1 MVFCSFLFIF
11 AVERLTTNYYKLI
24 TTMTTETKVL
34 HEIVP
39 LGNQDFL
46 YIADRHKKE
55 FTYPIHHH
63 NILELN
69 FVEHGAGVRRVVG
82 DSSEVIGDLD
92 LVLITSG
99 DLEHVWE
106 QYQCTSEDVHE
117 ITLQFDLN
125 FSETSI
131 FATNPFRSI
140 RFMLDKARK
149 GLAFPEAAIRKVYSR
164 IIGMSSIK
172 DGWQASIELLQIL
185 HELSECEGA
194 RTLATSAYA
203 KIIVESDSRRVLKV
217 KEYINKNY
225 QDEIRLA
232 TLADIAGMTP
242 TSFSRF
248 FRQHTGKS
256 LSDYIIDI
264 RLGYATRELVDTTNS
279 IKEISFCCGFN
290 NLSNFNRIFRN
301 RKGCSPSE
309 FREIYR
315 KKRIKF

>member
-1 MVFCSFLFIF
+1 MADES
-11 AVERLTTNYYKLI
+11 R
-24 TTMTTETKVL
+24 VL
-34 HEIVP
+34 HEITP
-39 LGNQDFL
+39 LGDYEFL

-106 QYQCTSEDVHE
+106 QHQCTSEDIHE
-117 ITLQFDLN
+117 VTLQFDLN
-125 FSETSI
+125 FSDTSI

-140 RFMLDKARK
+140 KLMLDNARK
-149 GLAFPEAAIRKVYSR
+149 GLAFPEDAIRKVRSR
-164 IIGMSSIK
+164 IISISSIT
-172 DGWQASIELLQIL
+172 DGWQASMELLQIL
-185 HELSECEGA
+185 HELSECPDA
-194 RTLATSAYA
+194 RTLASSAYA
-203 KIIVESDSRRVLKV
+203 KVIVESDSRRVLKV
-217 KEYINKNY
+217 KEYISKNY
-225 QDEIRLA
+225 MDEIRLS
-232 TLADIAGMTP
+232 TLADLVGMTP

-248 FRQHTGKS
+248 FHQHTGKN
-256 LSDYIIDI
+256 LSEYIIDI
-264 RLGYATRELVDTTNS
+264 RLGYATRQLVDTINS

-290 NLSNFNRIFRN
+290 NLSNFNRIFRK

>member
-1 MVFCSFLFIF
+1 MADGS
-11 AVERLTTNYYKLI
+11 R
-24 TTMTTETKVL
+24 VL
-34 HEIVP
+34 HEITP
-39 LGNQDFL
+39 LGEHEFL

-82 DSSEVIGDLD
+82 DSSEIIGDLD

-117 ITLQFDLN
+117 VTLQFDIN
-125 FSETSI
+125 FSDTSI

-140 RFMLDKARK
+140 KFMLDNARK
-149 GLAFPEAAIRKVYSR
+149 GLAFPEEAIRKVRPR
-164 IIGMSSIK
+164 ILGISSIT
-172 DGWQASIELLQIL
+172 DGWQASMELLQIL
-185 HELSECEGA
+185 HELSECPDA
-194 RTLATSAYA
+194 RPLASSAYA
-203 KIIVESDSRRVLKV
+203 HVIVESDSRRVLKV

-225 QDEIRLA
+225 MDEIRLA
-232 TLADIAGMTP
+232 TLADLVGMTP

-248 FRQHTGKS
+248 FHQHTGKS
-256 LSDYIIDI
+256 LSEYIIDI
-264 RLGYATRELVDTTNS
+264 RLGFATRELVDTINS
-279 IKEISFCCGFN
+279 VKEISFCCGFN
-290 NLSNFNRIFRN
+290 NLSNFNRIFRK
-301 RKGCSPSE
+301 RRGCSPSE

>member
-1 MVFCSFLFIF
+1 
-11 AVERLTTNYYKLI
+11 
-24 TTMTTETKVL
+24 MTTEAKVL

-117 ITLQFDLN
+117 VTLQFDLN

-149 GLAFPEAAIRKVYSR
+149 GLAFPEAAIRKVYPR

-217 KEYINKNY
+217 KDYINKNY

-264 RLGYATRELVDTTNS
+264 RLGYATRELVDTINS

-315 KKRIKF
+315 KNRIKF